1 MIYPP
6 KESTGTQRILLS
18 RKKRR
23 RLKRKQCALLSNE
36 KSVIQS
42 LRKKRN
48 HNKILH
54 IASNGV
60 LKSLI
65 PAETYWYKS
74 YIVSPHLIN
83 PKFHLKFRRRFRVPY
98 GTFQK
103 LLKEVTDHPLFS
115 RWHPSKIVIQPKL
128 APIGLLLL
136 GSLWY
141 LGRGWTFDDLEETTG
156 ICEEVHRIFFHKYI
170 KFGREVLYPRYVKYP
185 KNSEDAKTHM
195 HEFNIAGLNGGVD
208 SMDACYVTIETCSH

>member
-6 KESTGTQRILLS
+6 KVITGTQRILLS
-18 RKKRR
+18 MKKRR

-74 YIVSPHLIN
+74 CTVLSLHILPILSSTIN
-83 PKFHLKFRRRFRVPY
+83 FVDAFRFHMVLFRISYKRLLTILYLVD
-98 GTFQK
+98 GIHVK
-103 LLKEVTDHPLFS
+103 L
-115 RWHPSKIVIQPKL
+115 
-128 APIGLLLL
+128 
-136 GSLWY
+136 
-141 LGRGWTFDDLEETTG
+141 
-156 ICEEVHRIFFHKYI
+156 FHI
-170 KFGREVLYPRYVKYP
+170 PQ
-185 KNSEDAKTHM
+185 
-195 HEFNIAGLNGGVD
+195 
-208 SMDACYVTIETCSH
+208 